1 VSKFCATIVLLK
13 KGNIYGMKHLNE
25 LTLLTL
31 AQNNLREDD
40 AKKAILH
47 IKQCGLCSKKLQL
60 IQAAIAPPKL
70 VEPSYDILPSILE
83 YHSKSESKKESF
95 FDGLFNFIQ
104 TYKRSL
110 AFSTGIVI
118 LSVAIVLSIKPNYK
132 SIPHILYIAG
142 KTNNTVTT
150 QTIKEGH
157 RILLNESDSAVLVAN
172 NDIRFMLAGAVDLTV
187 SKSRYNT
194 TVEKKKFQYILSKGI
209 ANIKSYSPHDTMQY
223 EIKTPD
229 AIVQPLGT
237 EFYINVSPEG
247 THLYIVEG
255 AVKILNT
262 VTNETVESE
271 TGKLYTITKNEITS
285 FDIEK
290 YELQWV
296 NDIDGSF
303 MNFSDNLDYGE
314 YSVIDSNI
322 NDNTGK
328 ESSTE
333 TMPKD
338 VIVPDMNKET
348 ESFKNKNDI
357 QEMKELQN
365 EMRQLKKESK
375 HKQGK

>member
-1 VSKFCATIVLLK
+1 
-13 KGNIYGMKHLNE
+13 MKHVDE
-25 LTLLTL
+25 LTLL
-31 AQNNLREDD
+31 AIAKNSLREDD
-40 AKKAILH
+40 AKNALLH
-47 IKQCGLCSKKLQL
+47 VKQCGLCSKKLQM
-60 IQAAIAPPKL
+60 IQATIAPQKL
-70 VEPSYDILPSILE
+70 IEPSRDILSSILE

-110 AFSTGIVI
+110 AFTTGIVI
-118 LSVAIVLSIKPNYK
+118 LSIAVVLFSIKPNYK

-142 KTNNTVTT
+142 KTNNIVTT

-157 RILLNESDSAVLVAN
+157 RILLNESDSAVLIAN
-172 NDIRFMLAGAVDLTV
+172 NDIRFMLAGAADLTV

-247 THLYIVEG
+247 SHIYIVEG

-262 VTNETVESE
+262 VTNETVEAE
-271 TGKLYTITKNEITS
+271 TGKLYTISKNEITS

-314 YSVIDSNI
+314 YSAINSNI

-328 ESSTE
+328 GSSTE
-333 TMPKD
+333 NRPKD
-338 VIVPDMNKET
+338 VTSPDMNKET
-348 ESFKNKNDI
+348 ESLKNKNEI
-357 QEMKELQN
+357 LEMKELQN